1 MQKQKKKPKS
11 AQEMQKDMMCM
22 NVSVQNQNKR
32 MILFETI
39 YTLIKSFTKSLIPRS
54 LLSGVM
60 LQLWKIKQRKQR
72 QRGKKYQKNKTQT
85 ENSEMKNRYRANVN
99 YLLKCEHKKMRIA
112 NAIEPSTQVHGRL

>member
-1 MQKQKKKPKS
+1 
-11 AQEMQKDMMCM
+11 MMCM
-22 NVSVQNQNKR
+22 NVSVQNRNKR

-60 LQLWKIKQRKQR
+60 LQLWKIKQRKKR
-72 QRGKKYQKNKTQT
+72 QRGRKDQKNKTQT